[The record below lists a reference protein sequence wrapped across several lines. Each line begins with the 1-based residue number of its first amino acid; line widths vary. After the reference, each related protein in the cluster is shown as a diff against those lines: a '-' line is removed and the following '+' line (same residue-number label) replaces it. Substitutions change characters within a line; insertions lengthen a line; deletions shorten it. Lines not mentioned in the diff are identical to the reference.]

1 MALPKRLSAEY
12 TMFVILEYL
21 FSNSG
26 GISISKYHI
35 MTKIPELKQQRQDR
49 ISAIL
54 NTLETKDLIISTV
67 TPNATFYRISEKG
80 KTMYLHWISEFL
92 KFFRD
97 IKN

>member
-1 MALPKRLSAEY
+1 MARPKRLSAEY

-26 GISISKYHI
+26 GLSISKSI
-35 MTKIPELKQQRQDR
+35 LMTKVPELKQQRQDR
-49 ISAIL
+49 VSAIL
-54 NTLETKDLIISTV
+54 NTLENKGLIISTV

-92 KFFRD
+92 NFFRD
-97 IKN
+97 IRN